1 MAEIIITAV
10 ISVFFVIGVYTTV
23 KEMWSLLT
31 DSDKKNPRNT
41 VTGAF
46 KSVITLCLFR
56 PFQEHPSAMR
66 RVQQHLVFPTEL

>member
-31 DSDKKNPRNT
+31 DSDEEKP
-41 VTGAF
+41 
-46 KSVITLCLFR
+46 
-56 PFQEHPSAMR
+56 P
-66 RVQQHLVFPTEL
+66 